1 MNRRR
6 FLMTSLAGI
15 VVAVRAADAQQTGRA
30 PRIGVL
36 MPGHPPFDAPA
47 THGSRQGMREL
58 GYVEGRTVTIEYRAA
73 EGKPER
79 YPQLIAALV
88 RVPVDVTV
96 PFSVAALPALV
107 RATKDIPVV
116 LATLSDPVSE
126 GYAKSFAHP
135 GGNIT
140 GLTLVNDD
148 FLAKR
153 LQILKE
159 AIPGT
164 ARVALIRNP
173 RPGATPADVYRA
185 AGVRLGLTIEVFE
198 ARNALEL
205 DGVFPVIGRSG
216 IRAVILAQD
225 PLFGAERQRLAD
237 LAIQHR
243 LPVLSGET
251 DFAQAGGLM
260 NYGPSLFENFRRAA
274 TYVDKILKGASPA
287 DLPIEQAAKFELV
300 IYLKTAKVLG
310 LTFPPSLLARAD
322 QVIE

>member
-1 MNRRR
+1 
-6 FLMTSLAGI
+6 
-15 VVAVRAADAQQTGRA
+15 
-30 PRIGVL
+30 
-36 MPGHPPFDAPA
+36 
-47 THGSRQGMREL
+47 
-58 GYVEGRTVTIEYRAA
+58 
-73 EGKPER
+73 
-79 YPQLIAALV
+79 
-88 RVPVDVTV
+88 
-96 PFSVAALPALV
+96 
-107 RATKDIPVV
+107 
-116 LATLSDPVSE
+116 
-126 GYAKSFAHP
+126 
-135 GGNIT
+135 
-140 GLTLVNDD
+140 
-148 FLAKR
+148 
-153 LQILKE
+153 
-159 AIPGT
+159 
-164 ARVALIRNP
+164 
-173 RPGATPADVYRA
+173 
-185 AGVRLGLTIEVFE
+185 
-198 ARNALEL
+198 
-205 DGVFPVIGRSG
+205 VFPVIGRSG